1 MTYLLKDKYFPN
13 NFSEFLFHKNRIN
26 FYKNI
31 SYDNFMPNV
40 VIYGPKGSGKYTI
53 AMSILN
59 SLYNKN
65 IKKTLV
71 KFNVLKTPSNY
82 KEVVI
87 FKSNYHYEINI
98 NKYLFNDNSTLINL
112 LNDFINTFSINTLSY
127 KIILIRNVEYLSGE
141 ILDYFKCISE
151 KFSST
156 IRLILITSNFSAISR
171 KLLGRFSY
179 VRVPSPTNEEI
190 KDYIKYVISKENVK
204 LSEKNIETITN
215 NSERNLNKLIL
226 NMQFS
231 VSKKTFV
238 PYKDPLKSKI
248 KEILGLCNSKNSSNI
263 LIIREK
269 AYDLIT
275 QNQSIDDIFK
285 YLVHYIFK
293 LKVSQDIKKCL
304 LEYAALYQYRSKIC
318 YKEIIHVEAF
328 LMRIMK
334 ELSTIK

>member
-13 NFSEFLFHKNRIN
+13 NFNDFLFHKNRLN

-53 AMSILN
+53 AINVIN
-59 SLYNKN
+59 SLYDKN
-65 IKKTLV
+65 IKKSLV

-82 KEVVI
+82 KEVEI

-98 NKYLFNDNSTLINL
+98 NKYLFNDNSTLVNL
-112 LNDFINTFSINTLSY
+112 LNDLINTFSINTLSY
-127 KIILIRNVEYLSGE
+127 KILLIRNVEYLSGE

-151 KFSST
+151 KYSST
-156 IRLILITSNFSAISR
+156 IRLILLTSNFSAISH

-179 VRVPSPTNEEI
+179 VRVPSPNNEELRE
-190 KDYIKYVISKENVK
+190 YIKYIISKENVK
-204 LSEKNIETITN
+204 LSQKNIETIIN

-226 NMQFS
+226 SLQFS
-231 VSKKTFV
+231 VSKGTFV

-248 KEILGLCNSKNSSNI
+248 KEILGLCNSKNPTNI

-269 AYDLIT
+269 AYELIT

-285 YLVHYIFK
+285 YLVYYIFK
-293 LKVSQDIKKCL
+293 LKVSDDIKKCL
-304 LEYAALYQYRSKIC
+304 LEYATLYQHRSKIC

-328 LMRIMK
+328 LMKIMR
-334 ELSTIK
+334 ELSSIK